1 MSLRTVARGKQ
12 YRDVHKQTT
21 NKQLLNFTRERERGA
36 PSYDSS
42 VQGHT
47 KQEKE
52 RDDGV
57 ASYDSSVQG
66 HTRERGGVPECCI
79 QEHSKKGKEGRGERE
94 RGGKRIKAPDRFQ

>member
-1 MSLRTVARGKQ
+1 M
-12 YRDVHKQTT
+12 HKQTT
-21 NKQLLNFTRERERGA
+21 NKQLLNFTRERERERERGA

-79 QEHSKKGKEGRGERE
+79 QEHSKKGKEGRGGE
-94 RGGKRIKAPDRFQ
+94 GKGRKED